1 MPFSHGCFEIEQMW
15 WISKLWIC
23 RGKEKKKS
31 QAFFNDS
38 IRITNFAYN
47 MLCPEEGPQS
57 FSLLKQEFPQH
68 LLWFRQFNQTKGD
81 KLIKHTVG
89 EKI

>member
-1 MPFSHGCFEIEQMW
+1 MAALKL
-15 WISKLWIC
+15 SKC
-23 RGKEKKKS
+23 GGFPNSGSVKGRKKKKS

-81 KLIKHTVG
+81 KLIKHTIG